1 MAPRR
6 NRRPQPAADS
16 PGQVFGPRSA
26 LTSFLR
32 EQGITGP
39 GASFSG
45 RIRQPPQ
52 EHEQEQHG
60 HDPGTATDREPSVE
74 VTTTLAPPAE
84 DHEPVPSASTSVV
97 ASTSSSPVT
106 AGNAH
111 ASSSSGTKRKPPKQA
126 TAAVLKKQKQQ
137 QADEF
142 MIAGKPEGPKK
153 GRYENRTPGA
163 IAVCAEC
170 GKKFT
175 VSKYTASNP
184 NGPGVLCS
192 PCTSESIETRAT
204 FPGANKPKP
213 KTPAKKKA
221 QKALDESFYQPVTSL
236 QQSCLSVIGQ
246 YINDVEALGDI
257 GPKNLDRVAKIVC
270 KNRGLTGNN
279 LRLFLDIGHRE
290 LKLYDCTN
298 LSDKELAQI
307 ATFCPHLERLSL
319 NFCGRLDDDV
329 IDAWSKGLKELRF
342 LSLYAPYLVTAKK
355 WEFFFETCGASR
367 PSLDG
372 FALRMSSRFND
383 ASLASLVSNNPSLS
397 YLQLSEIGRFTGES
411 LKLLYPLK
419 GLTSLDISRL
429 GTPQGTVLEDDE
441 VVELLKE
448 VGGELV
454 ELVLDGNYNLTDRVL
469 TDGVKRY
476 CPHLRSLSLH
486 DLSEMNSAGV
496 EELFSS
502 SPVVRPPP
510 ADDGEVPEGPPADD
524 GDGATPSTFTR
535 WPSPGLQH
543 LNLHRL
549 AHLTPSAL
557 SALIAHSGPSLR
569 TLKLHSCDELTTEAL
584 SLIAHGCP
592 DLEVLDLSFV
602 RAVDNFVVQ
611 ALLDGCPK
619 LRFLFVHGNNRVTA
633 DVPRKRGVQIRG
645 LENAVHSDMPAGVWE
660 A

>member
-39 GASFSG
+39 GAGFSG
-45 RIRQPPQ
+45 RIRPPPQ
-52 EHEQEQHG
+52 QHEQEQHG
-60 HDPGTATDREPSVE
+60 HDHGTATDREPSVE
-74 VTTTLAPPAE
+74 VTTTLASPAE
-84 DHEPVPSASTSVV
+84 DHQPVPSASTSVV

-111 ASSSSGTKRKPPKQA
+111 ASTSSGTKRKPPKQA

-204 FPGANKPKP
+204 FPGAHKPKS

-279 LRLFLDIGHRE
+279 LRLFLDVGHRE

-355 WEFFFETCGASR
+355 WESFFETCGASR
-367 PSLDG
+367 PSFDG
-372 FALRMSSRFND
+372 VALRMSSRFND

-448 VGGELV
+448 VGGELI

-469 TDGVKRY
+469 TNGVKRY

-510 ADDGEVPEGPPADD
+510 ADGEEAPESPPAGD
-524 GDGATPSTFTR
+524 GDGETPSTFTR

-584 SLIAHGCP
+584 SLIAYGCP

-633 DVPRKRGVQIRG
+633 DVPRK
-645 LENAVHSDMPAGVWE
+645 
-660 A
+660 

>member
-6 NRRPQPAADS
+6 NRNQPAANTE
-16 PGQVFGPRSA
+16 GQVTGPRSA

-39 GASFSG
+39 GASYSG
-45 RIRQPPQ
+45 RIRQQ
-52 EHEQEQHG
+52 QQQQDQQDQQDH
-60 HDPGTATDREPSVE
+60 GTATDSDPSVQL
-74 VTTTLAPPAE
+74 TTTLADTSA
-84 DHEPVPSASTSVV
+84 SASTVV
-97 ASTSSSPVT
+97 VASSSSTPTPVTDANAQASTSS
-106 AGNAH
+106 A
-111 ASSSSGTKRKPPKQA
+111 TKRKAPKQP
-126 TAAVLKKQKQQ
+126 TAAALKKQKQQ

-142 MIAGKPEGPKK
+142 MIAGKAEGPKK

-184 NGPGVLCS
+184 NGPGMLCS
-192 PCTSESIETRAT
+192 PCTNESIEDRAT

-213 KTPAKKKA
+213 KAPAKKKA

-257 GPKNLDRVAKIVC
+257 GPQNLDRVAKIVC
-270 KNRGLTGNN
+270 KNRGLTGDN

-298 LSDKELAQI
+298 ISDKELAQI

-319 NFCGRLDDDV
+319 SFCGRLDDDV
-329 IDAWSKGLKELRF
+329 IDVWSKGLKELRF

-355 WEFFFETCGASR
+355 WESFFETCGTSR

-383 ASLASLVSNNPSLS
+383 ASLASLVANNPSLG
-397 YLQLSEIGRFTGES
+397 YLQLSEVGRFTGES

-419 GLTSLDISRL
+419 GLTSLDISRM

-486 DLSEMNSAGV
+486 DLSEIDSSGF

-502 SPVVRPPP
+502 SPAARPPP
-510 ADDGEVPEGPPADD
+510 TDGVEAPEDPPADAGDGD
-524 GDGATPSTFTR
+524 GDGAAPSPFTR
-535 WPSPGLQH
+535 WPSPGLHH
-543 LNLHRL
+543 LNAHRL

-557 SALIAHSGPSLR
+557 SALVAHSGPSLR
-569 TLKLHSCDELTTEAL
+569 TLNLHSCDDLTPEAL
-584 SLIAHGCP
+584 ARLANECP
-592 DLEVLDLSFV
+592 ALEVLDLSFV
-602 RAVDNFVVQ
+602 RAVDNFLVQ
-611 ALLDGCPK
+611 AILEGCPL
-619 LRFLFVHGNNRVTA
+619 LRVLFVHGNNRVTA

-645 LENAVHSDMPAGVWE
+645 LENAIHSEMPAGVWE

>member
-6 NRRPQPAADS
+6 NRNQPAANTE
-16 PGQVFGPRSA
+16 GQVTGPRSA

-39 GASFSG
+39 GASYSG
-45 RIRQPPQ
+45 RIRQQ
-52 EHEQEQHG
+52 QQQQHQDQQD
-60 HDPGTATDREPSVE
+60 HGTATDSDPSVQ
-74 VTTTLAPPAE
+74 VTTTLADTTE
-84 DHEPVPSASTSVV
+84 DDQHI
-97 ASTSSSPVT
+97 ASTSSTPVT
-106 AGNAH
+106 DANAQ
-111 ASSSSGTKRKPPKQA
+111 ASTSSGTKRKAPKQP
-126 TAAVLKKQKQQ
+126 TAAALKKQKQQ

-142 MIAGKPEGPKK
+142 MIAGKAEGPKK

-184 NGPGVLCS
+184 NGPGMLCS
-192 PCTSESIETRAT
+192 PCTNESIEDRAT

-213 KTPAKKKA
+213 KAPAKKKA

-257 GPKNLDRVAKIVC
+257 GPQNLDRVAKIVC
-270 KNRGLTGNN
+270 KNRGLTGDN

-298 LSDKELAQI
+298 ISDKELAQI

-319 NFCGRLDDDV
+319 YYCGRLDDDV
-329 IDAWSKGLKELRF
+329 IDVWSKGLKELRF

-355 WEFFFETCGASR
+355 WESFFETCGTSR

-383 ASLASLVSNNPSLS
+383 ASLASLVANNPSLG
-397 YLQLSEIGRFTGES
+397 YLQLSEVGRFTGES

-419 GLTSLDISRL
+419 GLTSLDISRM

-486 DLSEMNSAGV
+486 DLSEIDSSGF

-502 SPVVRPPP
+502 SPVARPPP
-510 ADDGEVPEGPPADD
+510 TDGGQAPEESPADD
-524 GDGATPSTFTR
+524 GDGAAPSPFTR

-543 LNLHRL
+543 LNAHRL

-557 SALIAHSGPSLR
+557 SALVAHSGPSLR
-569 TLKLHSCDELTTEAL
+569 TLNLHSCDDLTSEAL
-584 SLIAHGCP
+584 ARLAKECP
-592 DLEVLDLSFV
+592 ALEVLDLSFV
-602 RAVDNFVVQ
+602 RAVDNFFVQ
-611 ALLDGCPK
+611 ALLDGCPQ
-619 LRFLFVHGNNRVTA
+619 LRVLFVHGNNRVTA

-645 LENAVHSDMPAGVWE
+645 LENAIHSEMPAGVWE